1 MSEPEKKINGGRN
14 LIILGLGAVAIA
26 LLTTAVSLQIYR
38 ETGDIFLDRSRP
50 GYIFENE
57 KHNVE
62 DDQKETFSN
71 EGEITT
77 KAIDEYIKELTTVT
91 ERIQDSA
98 NDYSAEP
105 LSDDTLGITAEELPA
120 EEPAN

>member
-62 DDQKETFSN
+62 DDQKETFAN

-91 ERIQDSA
+91 ERIQDSV

-105 LSDDTLGITAEELPA
+105 LSDDTLGITAEEPPV

>member
-62 DDQKETFSN
+62 DDQKEKFSN

-91 ERIQDSA
+91 ERIQASA
-98 NDYSAEP
+98 SDFSAEP
-105 LSDDTLGITAEELPA
+105 LSDDTLSITTPETPT

>member
-105 LSDDTLGITAEELPA
+105 LSDDTLGITAEEPPA